1 MPFTLA
7 DCLFSMLLFSSFLF
21 VRAVECIHCAG
32 TIPACTEG
40 HCPLVE
46 VVASNAAGLLAGNAG
61 SIVLFA
67 GLPMILIR
75 IFNRRVLDRITR
87 LRLKFKVKVPFDP
100 SGKPEVELFD
110 AWSEGEYTSKEFNK
124 DMARR
129 LLLSTDDVE
138 RENIK
143 ALMAAVTASPAKTDK
158 ESTDD
163 EGAVGPYDY
172 TWGKC
177 VEYVQGPAR
186 GGGSSSKDD
195 DVASKNASLY
205 PKNRTPKSA
214 ENFFE
219 AINLFLLIS
228 SATGLINP
236 IILGSFLQKV
246 VYEPMR
252 NKGYSWMMAHELLM
266 AYLSTVQRSDD
277 PSISLANVYERG
289 GLDSHCEQA
298 CKTGPERFG
307 NIFRKSPGEP
317 SGRNGSKIQGD
328 DKLIWNKK
336 FTKKSKAACEPFNRG
351 EEHSS
356 SHLHPDGTCK
366 FMHGCSRWVT
376 DKGPRGKCLSTD
388 HKWGKCD
395 NPNKCD
401 DPVA

>member
-1 MPFTLA
+1 MH
-7 DCLFSMLLFSSFLF
+7 S
-21 VRAVECIHCAG
+21 
-32 TIPACTEG
+32 EG

-87 LRLKFKVKVPFDP
+87 LRLMKFKVKAPFDP

-195 DVASKNASLY
+195 DVASKNTSLY
-205 PKNRTPKSA
+205 QKS
-214 ENFFE
+214 
-219 AINLFLLIS
+219 
-228 SATGLINP
+228 
-236 IILGSFLQKV
+236 
-246 VYEPMR
+246 
-252 NKGYSWMMAHELLM
+252 
-266 AYLSTVQRSDD
+266 
-277 PSISLANVYERG
+277 
-289 GLDSHCEQA
+289 
-298 CKTGPERFG
+298 
-307 NIFRKSPGEP
+307 
-317 SGRNGSKIQGD
+317 
-328 DKLIWNKK
+328 
-336 FTKKSKAACEPFNRG
+336 
-351 EEHSS
+351 
-356 SHLHPDGTCK
+356 
-366 FMHGCSRWVT
+366 
-376 DKGPRGKCLSTD
+376 
-388 HKWGKCD
+388 
-395 NPNKCD
+395 
-401 DPVA
+401 